1 MLFLFGALT
10 SNEPSLCLYPDLLG
24 AVEEVLPSLK
34 EQGSR
39 VFILRERCDVEGI
52 ESLSDK
58 IQQESDEPLSPHL
71 RANITIKSPAL
82 YIYTSG
88 TTGNPAS
95 ASNLAF
101 LVGVLTLISRLSTM
115 KIFCSQHWCYLSGL
129 PKAAVI
135 NQEKIWMSTFLQTI
149 AGVRCDDVMY
159 LYLPLYHSAGFLMG
173 LCGAIENGDL

>member
-1 MLFLFGALT
+1 MFFLFGALT
-10 SNEPSLCLYPDLLG
+10 FNEPSLFLYPDLLG

-34 EQGSR
+34 AQGSR

-88 TTGNPAS
+88 TTGNLAF

-101 LVGVLTLISRLSTM
+101 FSR
-115 KIFCSQHWCYLSGL
+115 C
-129 PKAAVI
+129 A
-135 NQEKIWMSTFLQTI
+135 
-149 AGVRCDDVMY
+149 
-159 LYLPLYHSAGFLMG
+159 
-173 LCGAIENGDL
+173 DLDL